1 MPAHLHEVHV
11 APLPPERFRSIL
23 DEQAWTAMEETLR
36 RAAELLQGRVIW
48 NVNSTRAGGGVAEML
63 QSFVAYARG
72 AGIDM
77 RWSVIN
83 GTPEFF
89 RITKRLHNFL
99 HGHAGDGGELGAQ
112 EAAVYDEVSRANA
125 DELAAM
131 VRPQDAVLLHDP
143 QTAGLAAPLKQVS
156 SALVWRCHVG
166 AEQPNEYVHTAWD
179 FLAPRIEHA
188 DASVFTRHAYVPSWI
203 KSLRTG
209 VIQPSID
216 AFSPKNEDLD
226 PDTIRAILTHVGLLG
241 GKQPA
246 GVVPTFTRMD
256 GSPGRVDHVCDV
268 ISAGPPPSP
277 DTPLVA
283 QVSRWDRL
291 KDPLGV
297 MEGFAAH
304 DVDGGRAHL
313 VLAGPSVTGVA
324 DDPEGAEVFD
334 EVLGRWRELPQFQ
347 RSRVHLA
354 SIPMISINENAVIVN
369 ALQRHATIVVQKSL
383 QEGFGLTVAEAMWKS
398 RAVVASAVG
407 GIKDQIEDGSNGLL
421 LDDPEDLDR
430 FAELLTQL
438 LQDAE
443 LRDTIGRSAH
453 ERVRSKFLLDR
464 HARQYVD
471 LLAELMA

>member
-1 MPAHLHEVHV
+1 MPEHLREVNV
-11 APLPPERFRSIL
+11 APLSPERFRSIL
-23 DEQAWTAMEETLR
+23 DDQAWTAMEETLGM
-36 RAAELLQGRVIW
+36 AAELLQGRVVW
-48 NVNSTRAGGGVAEML
+48 NVNSTPAGGGVAEML

-77 RWSVIN
+77 RWCVLN

-99 HGHAGDGGELGAQ
+99 HGHAGDGGELGAE
-112 EAAVYDEVSRANA
+112 EARVYDEVSRSNA

-131 VRPQDAVLLHDP
+131 VRPHDAVLLHDP
-143 QTAGLAAPLKQVS
+143 QTAGLAPHLEQVS

-188 DASVFTRHAYVPSWI
+188 DASVFTRHAYVPGWI
-203 KSLRTG
+203 KSLRAG

-216 AFSPKNEDLD
+216 AFSPKNEELD
-226 PDTIRAILTHVGLLG
+226 PDTVRAILTHVGLLG
-241 GKQPA
+241 GRQPA
-246 GVVPTFTRMD
+246 DVVPTFTRMD

-304 DVDGGRAHL
+304 DVDSTRAHL

-334 EVLGRWRELPQFQ
+334 ETLARWRQLPHFQ

-369 ALQRHATIVVQKSL
+369 ALQRHATVVVQKSI

-407 GIKDQIEDGSNGLL
+407 GIKDQIEDRSSGLL
-421 LDDPEDLDR
+421 LGDPEDLDR
-430 FAELLTQL
+430 FAKLLTEL
-438 LQDAE
+438 MHDAE

-471 LLAELMA
+471 LLTELMS